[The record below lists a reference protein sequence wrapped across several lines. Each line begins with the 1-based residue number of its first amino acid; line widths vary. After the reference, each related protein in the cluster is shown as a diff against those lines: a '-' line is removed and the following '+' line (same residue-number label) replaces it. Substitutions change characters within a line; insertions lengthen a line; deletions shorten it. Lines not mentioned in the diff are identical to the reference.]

1 MAIDIKIK
9 EPGPGAEEIA
19 SKIRLEMEKT
29 AAAGTDAAAY
39 RLFADEALA
48 PSDGVSGEAPSPE
61 RVPDGKNGGISGFAF
76 KHKEF
81 IKKIP
86 VFGKVARG
94 IYRLNRNKERMG
106 VSTAAKYL
114 VRVIYK
120 IPVLNYFAR
129 TAVFI
134 LTVPKKVKWIE
145 RIEAE
150 ASAERDRLAA
160 ELSKKAD
167 AGRVYAELVSLSS
180 ALSKKADAVTEER
193 LFEEMR
199 AGLASLSSSL
209 AEKADAVTEE
219 RLFEEMRAG
228 LASLSSAL
236 SEKADKKVP
245 EKLESFYTEDAPGY
259 LDTAVEKFYSPVKDF
274 EKFKKEELY
283 YSLFEQ
289 VFYDHDAV
297 MEKQK
302 VYLDYIPAVNSAE
315 LPHLDAGCGRG
326 EFLSILKEN
335 GFNAVGVDVNGI
347 ETEKLKRDGF
357 SVTKSDIIAFLKG
370 TGSLFSSISA
380 LQVIEHLNYAELK
393 QFLELSY
400 ERLSKDGAIILETLN
415 PLCLFTFSAFY
426 MDDTHKRP
434 IPPDYIIFLM
444 QWTGFKNIKI
454 VYSFP
459 MPENKRFEDKARN
472 YHDYA
477 VIGRKI

>member
-1 MAIDIKIK
+1 MTIDIKIK

-48 PSDGVSGEAPSPE
+48 PSDGVLGEASSPE
-61 RVPDGKNGGISGFAF
+61 RVSDGKNGGISGFAF

-86 VFGKVARG
+86 VFGKAARG
-94 IYRLNRNKERMG
+94 IYRLNRNKERMR
-106 VSTAAKYL
+106 VSTAAKYI

-129 TAVFI
+129 TTVFI

-167 AGRVYAELVSLSS
+167 A
-180 ALSKKADAVTEER
+180 VTEER

-209 AEKADAVTEE
+209 AEKAD
-219 RLFEEMRAG
+219 
-228 LASLSSAL
+228 
-236 SEKADKKVP
+236 KKVP
-245 EKLESFYTEDAPGY
+245 EKLESFYTEDAPDY
-259 LDTAVEKFYSPVKDF
+259 LDTAAGKFYSPVKDF

-302 VYLDYIPAVNSAE
+302 VYIDYIPAINSPK

-347 ETEKLKRDGF
+347 ETEKLNRDGF

-400 ERLSKDGAIILETLN
+400 ERLAKDGAIILETLN